1 MDGKDKSR
9 VPLPE
14 RICRALDIPTEV
26 LPSTSTVEIH
36 GRGQVRI
43 CGGGAILLYSPQ
55 EIRIAQRGERGYISV
70 KGVALGCASYNM
82 GAVGIEGRIISVSFE
97 EGE

>member
-1 MDGKDKSR
+1 MDGKDR
-9 VPLPE
+9 GRLGLPE

-26 LPSTSTVEIH
+26 LPSVATVEIH
-36 GRGQVRI
+36 GRGQVKI

-55 EIRIAQRGERGYISV
+55 EIRIALGGEGGYISV
-70 KGVALGCASYNM
+70 RGVALGCSSYNR

-97 EGE
+97 EE